1 MLMLEVKVK
10 VKVHTLDIAPLRSE
24 SLLQKRS
31 DSTSVSLFNLLQIR
45 RASSVVLH
53 QSFLFLFLLIVLCMV
68 VSDCLEGLVSD
79 VTYSLCRRVS
89 QYVERC
95 RSVHADM
102 TLY

>member
-1 MLMLEVKVK
+1 MNYEVEDVN
-10 VKVHTLDIAPLRSE
+10 ARG
-24 SLLQKRS
+24 
-31 DSTSVSLFNLLQIR
+31 STSVSLFNLLQIR
-45 RASSVVLH
+45 RASSVVSH

-79 VTYSLCRRVS
+79 VTYSLCHRVS